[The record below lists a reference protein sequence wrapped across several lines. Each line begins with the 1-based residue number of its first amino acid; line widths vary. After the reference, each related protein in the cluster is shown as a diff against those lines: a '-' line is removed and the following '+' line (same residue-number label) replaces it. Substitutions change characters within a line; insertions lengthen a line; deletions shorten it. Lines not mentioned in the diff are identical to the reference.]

1 MKGRLMTSNARLKL
15 YTENL
20 WDSPY
25 VFTSFVA
32 LTEKRLPFDTVPLA
46 LDKGEQ
52 RQAEYQQYSL
62 TAKVPTLVDGDFWLS
77 ESSAIVE
84 YLEERFPP
92 PTHSRLLPADIRERA
107 RARQVLAWLR
117 TDLAALRSERPT
129 TSMFYPRSLPPLSAA
144 GNAAVEKLLRV
155 ADQLIPAGA
164 TSLFGTWSAD
174 SDLAFML
181 HRLILNGQPL
191 PAKIQAFAATQ
202 WQRPSVRAFIEH
214 PRSAAGVP

>member
-1 MKGRLMTSNARLKL
+1 MTSNARLKL

-25 VFTSFVA
+25 VFTAFVA

-52 RQAEYQQYSL
+52 RQAEYRQRSL

-84 YLEERFPP
+84 YIEERFPP
-92 PTHSRLLPADIRERA
+92 PTHPRLLPADMRERA

-117 TDLAALRSERPT
+117 TDLAALRKERPT
-129 TSMFYPRSLPPLSAA
+129 TSMFYPRSLPALSAA
-144 GNAAVEKLLRV
+144 ATAAVEKLLQV
-155 ADQLIPAGA
+155 VDQLIPAGA
-164 TSLFGTWSAD
+164 TSLFSTWSIAD

-181 HRLILNGQPL
+181 HRLIFNGQPL

-214 PRSAAGVP
+214 PRPATSVP

>member
-1 MKGRLMTSNARLKL
+1 MAGNARLTL

-25 VFTSFVA
+25 VFTAFVA
-32 LTEKRLPFDTVPLA
+32 LTEKRLPFDTVALA

-52 RQAEYQQYSL
+52 RQSEYQRQSL

-92 PTHSRLLPADIRERA
+92 PIHPPLLPADLHARA

-117 TDLAALRSERPT
+117 TDLAALRNERPT
-129 TSMFYPRSLPPLSAA
+129 TSMFYPQSLPPLSAA
-144 GNAAVEKLLRV
+144 ANAAVEKLLRV
-155 ADQLIPAGA
+155 ADRLIPAGTA
-164 TSLFGTWSAD
+164 ALFDAWSIAD

-181 HRLILNGQPL
+181 HRLILNGQAL
-191 PAKIQAFAATQ
+191 PAKIQAFATAQ
-202 WQRPSVRAFIEH
+202 WRRPSVCAFVDH
-214 PRSAAGVP
+214 PRPA

>member
-1 MKGRLMTSNARLKL
+1 MTSNARLKL
-15 YTENL
+15 YTEDL

-25 VFTSFVA
+25 VFTAFVA

-52 RQAEYQQYSL
+52 RQPAYRQHSL

-77 ESSAIVE
+77 ESTAIVE

-92 PTHSRLLPADIRERA
+92 PSHPRLLPADMRERA

-117 TDLAALRSERPT
+117 TDLTALRNERPT
-129 TSMFYPRSLPPLSAA
+129 TSMFYPRALPPLSAA
-144 GNAAVEKLLRV
+144 GTAAVEKLLQL
-155 ADQLIPAGA
+155 ADQLIPVSA
-164 TSLFGTWSAD
+164 TSLFSTWSIAD

-202 WQRPSVRAFIEH
+202 WQRPSVRAFVEH
-214 PRSAAGVP
+214 PRPAAT